1 MPPVARSPA
10 ADLLNPPPQ
19 DLLLRRLRV
28 GLWIC
33 LLIYLLFGLE
43 VLFAA
48 DLSSGTRV
56 GVGLL
61 RLGCAALYAAALFA
75 LRLDAVRQRPLT
87 VGLASI
93 ALVAVSSSISGL
105 LIPRDNVLV
114 PMSFVVQAMFTAA
127 LIPWGWAAQLFVA
140 VIQMLA
146 LAANAWWLTGSLAA
160 LATPTLL
167 LAYVAFAVSVCIAW
181 ELARNRR
188 QLEARERE
196 RDLAAAALQRN
207 EAHFRALI
215 EHASDL
221 ITILDADGRITYES
235 PAFERM
241 FGGPAEHVIGA
252 SIFDLVHRDDAAV
265 VRDALA
271 RALDGQQGTPLFTC
285 RFRHFGGG
293 WRTLEAIGNSLASS
307 GTAGVIVNSRDV
319 TERRRAEDLLAAQKH
334 ALGMIAEDAP
344 LPDTLDAVTRF
355 METQAHGALCSILV
369 LDAASGLLHHGSAP
383 SLPEEFVAVIDGVPV
398 GPAVG
403 SCGSAAF
410 IRQRVVVSDIAG
422 DPRWAAYA
430 DQALRH
436 DLRACWSVPVLST
449 TGGVLG
455 TFAVYYRETREP
467 TVAEIRLVETLSD
480 LTAIA
485 IERKQAATELR
496 HAKEAAEAASQAK
509 SEFLANMSHEIRTPM
524 NGVIGM
530 TELALATELTAEQR
544 EYLDMAKASADSL
557 LGVIN
562 DILDFSKIE
571 AGKLE
576 IEAAELELDATLDAT
591 LKTLAVRAHAKGLEV
606 VYERGRDVP
615 DLVVGDA
622 NRLRQVLVNLVGNAI
637 KFTAS
642 GEVVVRAGLESAS
655 EDALVVRFSV
665 SDTGIGITAEQQARI
680 FQAFEQ
686 ADSST
691 TRRYGGTGLGLT
703 ICARLVGMMGGRIE
717 VESTPGVGS
726 TFHFSIRFGRVHQA
740 AAPLFAGALSERL
753 RDLPVLVVDDNATN
767 RRLLEVL
774 LRNWHMQPTA
784 VDGAA
789 DGLRALV
796 RARAAGAP
804 FPVALIDCRMPDMD
818 GFALATRIKQEP
830 ALTGCTILMLTS
842 DDRPGDMARCR
853 QLGIAAYLVKPIR
866 QSELLDAIV
875 TALGSPSEEAI
886 ARPAPTPSAR
896 AGGGP
901 LRVLLA
907 EDNQVNQR
915 LAVRLL
921 EKRGHRVTVAGN
933 GREALAAHSA
943 QPFDLVL
950 MDVQM
955 PEMDGFEATAAIRAR
970 ERDGAP
976 RVPIIA
982 MTAHAMK
989 GDRERCLLAGMDDY
1003 LAKPIQAAELYE
1015 TIERIVPVDDAGR
1028 QAASC

>member
-1 MPPVARSPA
+1 MPTPT
-10 ADLLNPPPQ
+10 ADPLQ
-19 DLLLRRLRV
+19 ELLLRRLRA

-33 LLIYLLFGLE
+33 LLVFLLFGAL
-43 VLFAA
+43 VLVVA
-48 DLSSGTRV
+48 DLTPAVRATVTS
-56 GVGLL
+56 L
-61 RLGCAALYAAALFA
+61 RLVAAALFGAALFA
-75 LRLDAVRQRPLT
+75 LRYEAVQRRPLT
-87 VGLASI
+87 IGITSI
-93 ALVAVSSSISGL
+93 GVVAVVSGVSGV
-105 LIPRDNVLV
+105 LIPNDNVLV
-114 PMSFVVQAMFTAA
+114 PMSFVVQSMFTAA
-127 LIPWGWAAQLFVA
+127 LIPWGWVAQLAVA
-140 VIQMLA
+140 LIQALVLA
-146 LAANAWWLTGSLAA
+146 VNSYWLTGGVDAFAS
-160 LATPTLL
+160 PTLL
-167 LAYVAFAVSVCIAW
+167 LAYVAFAVSVCVAW
-181 ELARNRR
+181 ELTRNRR

-196 RDLAAAALQRN
+196 RDIAAAALRQN
-207 EAHFRALI
+207 AAHFRALI

-221 ITILDADGRITYES
+221 ITILDVDGRITYES

-241 FGGPAEHVIGA
+241 FGGKPEQVLGL

-265 VRDALA
+265 VRDALT
-271 RALDGQQGTPLFTC
+271 RAHEADRAIPPFTC
-285 RFRHFGGG
+285 RFRHFDGG
-293 WRTLEAIGNSLASS
+293 WRTLEAVGDSLADS
-307 GTAGVIVNSRDV
+307 GTPGVIFNSRDV

-334 ALGMIAEDAP
+334 VLGMIAEDAL

-355 METQAHGALCSILV
+355 MEAQAHGALCSILV
-369 LDAASGLLHHGSAP
+369 LDTASGLLHHGSAP
-383 SLPEEFVAVIDGVPV
+383 SLPEAFVAVIDGVPC
-398 GPAVG
+398 GPMVG
-403 SCGSAAF
+403 SCGTAAF
-410 IRQRVVVSDIAG
+410 TRQRVVAADIAT
-422 DPRWAAYA
+422 DPRWTAYA
-430 DQALRH
+430 DHALRH

-449 TGGVLG
+449 SGGVLG

-467 TVAEIRLVETLSD
+467 TDAEIRLVGALSD

-485 IERKQAATELR
+485 IERKQAAAELR

-530 TELALATELTAEQR
+530 TELALATELTTEQR

-576 IEAAELELDATLDAT
+576 IEAEEVDLDATLDAT

-606 VYERGRDVP
+606 VYERDRAVP
-615 DLVVGDA
+615 EVVIGDA
-622 NRLRQVLVNLVGNAI
+622 TRLRQVLVNLVGNAV
-637 KFTAS
+637 KFTAR
-642 GEVVVRAGLESAS
+642 GEVVVRVALEEQSD
-655 EDALVVRFSV
+655 DALLARFSV
-665 SDTGIGITAEQQARI
+665 SDTGIGITDEQQARI
-680 FQAFEQ
+680 FHAFEQ

-703 ICARLVGMMGGRIE
+703 ICARLVGMMGGRIA

-726 TFHFSIRFGRVHQA
+726 AFHFTVRFGRVRRQA
-740 AAPLFAGALSERL
+740 TPLFAAALSERL

-774 LRNWHMQPTA
+774 LRNWHMQPVA

-789 DGLRALV
+789 EGLRALV

-875 TALGSPSEEAI
+875 TALGSPSAEP
-886 ARPAPTPSAR
+886 ARPAPAPPVRA
-896 AGGGP
+896 AGGG

-921 EKRGHRVTVAGN
+921 EKRGHRVSVADN
-933 GREALAAHSA
+933 GREAVAAHTA
-943 QPFDLVL
+943 QPFDLIL

-976 RVPIIA
+976 RVPIVA

-1015 TIERIVPVDDAGR
+1015 VIERIAPAGE
-1028 QAASC
+1028 ASAVSRTG